1 MNRRILKNAVAFS
14 VGCDKIDCGST
25 VKRGVCLYSE
35 LEVSVMAYK
44 INPDVCVKCGVCKEN
59 CPVECIKE
67 VDDKMTIN
75 PDECVD
81 CGTCEGVCPVSAISA
96 E

>member
-1 MNRRILKNAVAFS
+1 MIRYFPAIPPRAEFACILK
-14 VGCDKIDCGST
+14 
-25 VKRGVCLYSE
+25 

-44 INPDVCVKCGVCKEN
+44 INPDVCVSCGVCKEN

-67 VDDKMTIN
+67 TDGKMVIN

-81 CGTCEGVCPVSAISA
+81 CGTCAANCPVNAIDPA
-96 E
+96 